1 MYSFGNRSR
10 GKLATADEKLQ
21 KVARRALSFEV
32 FDFSIIEG
40 HRSVERQKELFDQGK
55 SMIDGESKKGKH
67 NYEPSLAIDIIPYP
81 AVINGVNVWDDKQ
94 RFCVLAGLMFAAAT
108 IEDVKLRWGGDWDGD
123 GNNAD
128 SSFYDLPHFEILEED

>member
-1 MYSFGNRSR
+1 MYLFGSKSKSR
-10 GKLATADEKLQ
+10 LATADEKLQ
-21 KVARRALSFEV
+21 KVAQRALSFGV
-32 FDFSIIEG
+32 MDFSIIEA

-81 AVINGVNVWDDKQ
+81 AKVNGVNVWNDKQ
-94 RFCVLAGLMFAAAT
+94 RFCVLAGLMFAAASL
-108 IEDVKLRWGGDWDGD
+108 EDVTLRWGGDWDGD

-128 SSFYDLPHFEILEED
+128 STFHDLPHFEILEQG